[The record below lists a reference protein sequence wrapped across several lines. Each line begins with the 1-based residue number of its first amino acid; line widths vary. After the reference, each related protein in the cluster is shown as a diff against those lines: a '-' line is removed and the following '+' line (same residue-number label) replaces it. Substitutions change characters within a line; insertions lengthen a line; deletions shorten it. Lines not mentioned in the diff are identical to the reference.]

1 MNKHHLSRSLYKR
14 FRVNPIAKRIG
25 ADGVEHPR
33 IDDVWLV
40 TDASREHLVLR
51 NPRSDQHVTLRT
63 AHVHHHAPDNG
74 RSDGILNLKS
84 QISLFAPAGFAVEPL
99 RKR

>member
-1 MNKHHLSRSLYKR
+1 MNKQRLSKSQYKR
-14 FRVNPIAKRIG
+14 FRIKPIAKRVG

-33 IDDVWLV
+33 IDDIWLV

-51 NPRSDQHVTLRT
+51 NPRSDQHVTLGT
-63 AHVHHHAPDNG
+63 ADVHHHAPDNG

-84 QISLFAPAGFAVEPL
+84 QVSLFGM
-99 RKR
+99 